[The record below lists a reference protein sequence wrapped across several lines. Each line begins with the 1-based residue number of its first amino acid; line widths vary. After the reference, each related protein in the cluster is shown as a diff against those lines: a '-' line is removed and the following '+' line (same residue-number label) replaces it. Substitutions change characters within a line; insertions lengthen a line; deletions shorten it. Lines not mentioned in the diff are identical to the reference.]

1 MGWKPPPFP
10 RQSSFQEIIKRKE
23 KSARRALRLN
33 KIIIISSASASIFN
47 MVSAIIQWRPFAS
60 SLSLMGSILSLMGS
74 ICFLVITLIYLKGRS
89 NLVNELNNVMV
100 ENIMES

>member
-1 MGWKPPPFP
+1 VGIRSLPKPFS
-10 RQSSFQEIIKRKE
+10 RQSSFQEIMKQKE
-23 KSARRALRLN
+23 KNARRSLCLN

-47 MVSAIIQWRPFAS
+47 MVSAVIQWRPFVS
-60 SLSLMGSILSLMGS
+60 SLSLMGS
-74 ICFLVITLIYLKGRS
+74 ICFLIITLIYLKGRS

>member
-23 KSARRALRLN
+23 KSARRALCLN

-60 SLSLMGSILSLMGS
+60 SLSLMGSI
-74 ICFLVITLIYLKGRS
+74 CFLVITLIYLKGRS
-89 NLVNELNNVMV
+89 NLVNELDNVMV